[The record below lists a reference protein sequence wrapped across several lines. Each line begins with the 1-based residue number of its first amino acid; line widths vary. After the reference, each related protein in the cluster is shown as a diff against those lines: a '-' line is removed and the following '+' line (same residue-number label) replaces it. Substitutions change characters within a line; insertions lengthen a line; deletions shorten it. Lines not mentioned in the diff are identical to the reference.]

1 MQVLL
6 MPRSGTIEIFRPF
19 AMTRAL
25 LQTKSG
31 FVMPANAGIH
41 LDSRHVTKTS
51 MDSGLRRNDGSKL
64 SPQVGAR
71 PIPRL
76 RAEGWLTRLQ
86 GST

>member
-31 FVMPANAGIH
+31 FVMPVNAGIH
-41 LDSRHVTKTS
+41 LDSHHVTKTS
-51 MDSGLRRNDGSKL
+51 MDSGLRRYDGSKL
-64 SPQVGAR
+64 SLQVGAGL
-71 PIPRL
+71 IPRL